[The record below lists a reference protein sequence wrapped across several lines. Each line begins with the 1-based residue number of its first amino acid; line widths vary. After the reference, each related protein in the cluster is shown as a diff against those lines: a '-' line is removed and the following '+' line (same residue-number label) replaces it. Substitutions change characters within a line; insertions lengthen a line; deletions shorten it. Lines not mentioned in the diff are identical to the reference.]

1 MGEVSGHWDEEGE
14 KEVFDP
20 ALSGEVRVREETGE
34 KPKKEYMIT

>member
-1 MGEVSGHWDEEGE
+1 MGEVSRHWDEEGE

-20 ALSGEVRVREETGE
+20 ALSGEVRAREETGE